1 MTESPAVEV
10 LRVHRDARGSVT
22 EPLTPG
28 LLPGQ
33 RNVHLVVSAPG
44 VVRGNHLHRRGTEIL
59 TVIGPALVR
68 TRAHGGEVSDTHVPP
83 GGVYRFTFPPGVAHA
98 IQNTGSEPGVL
109 VAFNTEEHDPA
120 NPDVER
126 AVLIEG

>member
-1 MTESPAVEV
+1 VSDSSPFEV

-22 EPLTPG
+22 EPLTPD

-44 VVRGNHLHRRGTEIL
+44 VVRGNHLHRRGTEVL

-68 TRAHGGEVSDTHVPP
+68 TRPEGGEAADVHVPP
-83 GGVYRFTFPPGVAHA
+83 GDVYRFTFPPGVAHA
-98 IQNTGSEPGVL
+98 IQNTGSDPGVL

-126 AVLIEG
+126 AVLIE